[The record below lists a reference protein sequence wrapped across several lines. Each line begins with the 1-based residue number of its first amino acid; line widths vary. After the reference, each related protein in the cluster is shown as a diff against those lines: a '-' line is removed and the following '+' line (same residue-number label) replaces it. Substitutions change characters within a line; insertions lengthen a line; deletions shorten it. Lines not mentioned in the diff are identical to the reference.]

1 MLKQVSSFLL
11 AGMAGGLIV
20 LGGLQLSQDHT
31 EEIASSA
38 QLTNTVTAVDKN
50 FPFDFKEAAKIATP
64 AVVHIE
70 SKQTAVRSRNEQKS
84 DDPFDFFFGSPFDDL
99 FGPKAGSGSGVIY
112 SADGYIIT
120 NNHVID
126 FADEIIVTLYDNRK
140 YEAQLIGTYPEADLA
155 VLFIEATGLP
165 TLSLANSDVAEIGE
179 WVLAVGNPFNLT
191 STVTAG
197 IISAKG
203 RSIDAIRSK
212 QAGAIESFIQTD
224 AAVNPGNSGG
234 ALVDSEGKLLGI
246 NTAIATRTGSFAGYS
261 FAIPINLAK
270 RIADDI
276 IERGDYERALL
287 GVEVMDLTS
296 QDPAVQEDIAELKL
310 DEEITQGVVIDNVVQ
325 GSAAEFAGLLPR
337 DVIVAADGKDIK
349 SFPELQEAI
358 SSRRVGETVNITVY
372 RDGDYEDV
380 PVRLRGGRK

>member
-1 MLKQVSSFLL
+1 MLKQIFGFLL
-11 AGMAGGLIV
+11 AGIAGGLIV
-20 LGGLQLSQDHT
+20 LGGLQLLQDPTEKQNPASQFT
-31 EEIASSA
+31 STSSA
-38 QLTNTVTAVDKN
+38 VEKN
-50 FPFDFKEAAKIATP
+50 VPFDFKSAAQTATP

-70 SKQTAVRSRNEQKS
+70 SKQTAVRSSNEGES
-84 DDPFDFFFGSPFDDL
+84 DNPFDFFFGSPFDDL
-99 FGPKAGSGSGVIY
+99 FGPKAGTGSGVIY
-112 SADGYIIT
+112 SSDGYIIT

-126 FADEIIVTLYDNRK
+126 FADDITVILHDNRK
-140 YEAQLIGTYPEADLA
+140 YRADLIGTYPEADLA
-155 VLFIEATGLP
+155 VLSIEATGLP
-165 TLSLANSDVAEIGE
+165 TLELANSDLAEIGE

-203 RSIDAIRSK
+203 RSIDAIRSR

-270 RIADDI
+270 RIVDDI
-276 IERGDYERALL
+276 IENGGYERALL

-296 QDPAVQEDIAELKL
+296 QDPAVQEDIEDLNL
-310 DEEITQGVVIDNVVQ
+310 DDEITQGVVIDNIVS
-325 GSAAEFAGLLPR
+325 GSAAELAGLLPR
-337 DVIVAADGKDIK
+337 DVIVAADGKGIK

-358 SSRRVGETVNITVY
+358 SSRRIGETVNITVY
-372 RDGDYEDV
+372 RDGEYEDI
-380 PVRLRGGRK
+380 PVRLRSGR